1 MGLGAGSW
9 AKDPPYHPHPPGLA
23 PTWPR
28 VGLHLSAD
36 LYSDQFLPNPGGDRK
51 LSALSLLS
59 KWHLHFCGL
68 APPQTPTSF
77 VDLQGL
83 KKTRW
88 GTPLPQ
94 LTLLGDQIS
103 GGKPTRWQCL
113 YREDIQDCRTER
125 PARRERSAPSLACWG
140 QRPFGV
146 RSTLGATLPRIWETR
161 GESENRRQAGVRPH
175 LLRSTAPWYP
185 SPKLPH

>member
-1 MGLGAGSW
+1 MGWAWGLG
-9 AKDPPYHPHPPGLA
+9 PGLKIL
-23 PTWPR
+23 PTTLIPLGWLQHDQGWDSTFQLTFTQTNFYLIREAIESYRPFPCSQSGICIFAGWP
-28 VGLHLSAD
+28 
-36 LYSDQFLPNPGGDRK
+36 
-51 LSALSLLS
+51 
-59 KWHLHFCGL
+59 
-68 APPQTPTSF
+68 PPQTPTSF

-88 GTPLPQ
+88 GTPPPQ

-146 RSTLGATLPRIWETR
+146 RSTLGATLPRI
-161 GESENRRQAGVRPH
+161 
-175 LLRSTAPWYP
+175 
-185 SPKLPH
+185 